1 MRTNGDIT
9 KVDNHAGRPYSPDSL
24 GYRSTSNSPRID
36 RRVTS
41 TVRPDFSAGLS
52 VPITASAM
60 SRKLSLQANVHPV
73 QPVDPVSTEKNIS
86 PGSQSPVIASANTH
100 SSSSNSHFNT
110 LTVGHHRSMVPRKSV
125 IGRQLLIER
134 SSFQAQRLSDVGI
147 AFGQQITSK
156 IGLKLPASQE
166 RIVEQT
172 RWLYLRYVFV
182 RLRQNSL
189 PLRDLN
195 ITKSSRSRSTA
206 THTTTTSARLIAPEI
221 TCSAPATATATTCDL
236 HELTQTKL
244 ARKRQ
249 TLSSSEHLSILTT
262 KLWTLDQPSECTT
275 ESHKNIRNKPD
286 SIRSGVADNSL
297 PTRRYIMD
305 PTINNQI
312 FNVILNIIKELRDK
326 KPDYYGDTIYEL
338 IGIDKFSSLESLLD
352 VQRTICQE
360 MTRSEISWC
369 RISALFSLFGAM
381 SLDCVRIGAPE
392 NVGPI
397 ADGFVDFV
405 ERDLAL
411 WISQQGGWESFS
423 YRFRAGFRFRHWT
436 SKLSA
441 IAVPLLAWIIVSFL
455 K

>member
-1 MRTNGDIT
+1 MTGEDII
-9 KVDNHAGRPYSPDSL
+9 KVDNLVVRPTHTSPDCL
-24 GYRSTSNSPRID
+24 GNRSTSNSPQII
-36 RRVTS
+36 RRVPDL
-41 TVRPDFSAGLS
+41 VRQDLSSGLG

-60 SRKLSLQANVHPV
+60 YRKLSLQSSVHPI
-73 QPVDPVSTEKNIS
+73 QPVAPNKVEKNTS
-86 PGSQSPVIASANTH
+86 HGLQVQVTPFMNTMNPD
-100 SSSSNSHFNT
+100 NSTNSNT
-110 LTVGHHRSMVPRKSV
+110 LAVGGRSMVPRKSV

-134 SSFQAQRLSDVGI
+134 SSVQAQRLSDVGI
-147 AFGQQITSK
+147 AFGQQLTSK

-195 ITKSSRSRSTA
+195 ITKSSRSRR
-206 THTTTTSARLIAPEI
+206 SAAAAAASSLKLVAPEI
-221 TCSAPATATATTCDL
+221 TCSAPATATATTNDL
-236 HELTQTKL
+236 LELNQEKL

-249 TLSSSEHLSILTT
+249 TLSSSDHLSILTK
-262 KLWTLDQPSECTT
+262 KLWTIEQPDESTL
-275 ESHKNIRNKPD
+275 ESHKNTINKSD
-286 SIRSGVADNSL
+286 GAGSSGQDNQT

-305 PTINNQI
+305 PAINNQI
-312 FNVILNIIKELRDK
+312 FNVILSIIKELRDM
-326 KPDYYGDTIYEL
+326 KPDFYGDTIYEL

-369 RISALFSLFGAM
+369 RIAALFSLFGAM

-392 NVGPI
+392 HVGPI
-397 ADGFVDFV
+397 ADGFVEFV

-436 SKLSA
+436 TKLSA
-441 IAVPLLAWIIVSFL
+441 LAIPLLAWAIMSL
-455 K
+455 LE